1 LEERKFALRQLEQQ
15 LEAARDV
22 FSYLKQAS
30 NAFPMTR
37 LYQGIEGI
45 NTTIIEMAQDKQ
57 PISIIYDANTL
68 HSMLDEKLFHRSYQ
82 QRAKY
87 NTTTR
92 LILPDQFRD
101 YRHLEWKEDYDVR
114 IKTLTP
120 NQLIQ

>member
-1 LEERKFALRQLEQQ
+1 
-15 LEAARDV
+15 
-22 FSYLKQAS
+22 
-30 NAFPMTR
+30 
-37 LYQGIEGI
+37 
-45 NTTIIEMAQDKQ
+45 MANDKQ
-57 PISIIYDANTL
+57 PISIIYDANAL

-87 NTTTR
+87 NITTR

-114 IKTLTP
+114 IKTLLP